1 MYRKSAEPLILPLVE
16 EAGGRA
22 CTEVAM
28 SLKSFFAGARVAV
41 TGGAG
46 FIGTHLTRRLVG
58 LGARVR
64 VVDNLERGTRKAI
77 ADMIKPIDF
86 VVADLRDED
95 ECRAALDNC
104 DVVVHLASKVGGI
117 QYYLSQPYEVLHDN
131 ILMDSNVLNAVIS
144 GQVPHYFYASS
155 AHVYP
160 IELQLAVDAPAIVES
175 QAIPAHPELSY
186 GWAKLMGEKRIEY
199 AIAEGL
205 SLRASVA
212 RIIGAYGPGQDFDL
226 AKGSAIPVFI
236 RRAIEYPNG
245 APFVVL
251 GTGKET
257 RSYCYIDDIVEG
269 ILRSICKTQ
278 NLNPVGPFNLGR
290 SGRNTIREIAET
302 VITISG
308 KDIPISWDTSV
319 ETVIW
324 GQALDCSYATKL
336 LDGWEAKIDLREG
349 LGRCYCDIEHRIA
362 GNQQA
367 VSRLI

>member
-1 MYRKSAEPLILPLVE
+1 MI
-16 EAGGRA
+16 
-22 CTEVAM
+22 
-28 SLKSFFAGARVAV
+28 LKSFFAGADVAV

-58 LGARVR
+58 LGAKVR
-64 VVDNLERGTRKAI
+64 IVDNLERGNREAI
-77 ADMIKPIDF
+77 ADMIDHIDV
-86 VVADLRDED
+86 VVADLRHED
-95 ECRAALDNC
+95 ECRTALEKC

-117 QYYLSQPYEVLHDN
+117 RYYLGKPYEVLHDN
-131 ILMDSNVLNAVIS
+131 ILIDANVLNAVIF
-144 GQVPHYFYASS
+144 GHVEHYFYASS

-160 IELQLAVDAPAIVES
+160 VELQMAADAADIVES
-175 QAIPAHPELSY
+175 QVIPAHPELSY
-186 GWAKLMGEKRIEY
+186 GWAKLIGEKRIEY

-205 SLRASVA
+205 PLRASVA

-236 RRAIEYPNG
+236 RRAIEYPKG

-257 RSYCYIDDIVEG
+257 RSYCYVDDIVEG
-269 ILRSICKTQ
+269 ILRSICKTHD
-278 NLNPVGPFNLGR
+278 LNPIGPFNLGR
-290 SGRNTIREIAET
+290 NGRHTIREIAET

-349 LGRCYCDIEHRIA
+349 LSRCYRDIENRIG
-362 GNQQA
+362 GNQQS
-367 VSRLI
+367 VPRLT

>member
-1 MYRKSAEPLILPLVE
+1 
-16 EAGGRA
+16 
-22 CTEVAM
+22 M
-28 SLKSFFAGARVAV
+28 SLKSFFADAKVVV

-46 FIGTHLTRRLVG
+46 FIGAHLTRRLVG

-64 VVDNLERGTRKAI
+64 VVDNLERGNREAI
-77 ADMIKPIDF
+77 ADMIEYIDF
-86 VVADLRDED
+86 VLADLRDKD
-95 ECRAALDNC
+95 ECRMALDKC

-117 QYYLSQPYEVLHDN
+117 RYYLSKPHEVLRDN
-131 ILMDSNVLNAVIS
+131 ILMDSNILNAVIS
-144 GQVPHYFYASS
+144 GDVPQYFYASS
-155 AHVYP
+155 AHIYP
-160 IELQLAVDAPAIVES
+160 VELQMAANAADIVEN

-205 SLRASVA
+205 PLRASVA

-236 RRAIEYPNG
+236 RRAIEYPKG

-269 ILRSICKTQ
+269 ILRSVCKTQ

-290 SGRNTIREIAET
+290 NGRNTIREIAET

-349 LGRCYCDIEHRIA
+349 LSRCYRDIE
-362 GNQQA
+362 Q
-367 VSRLI
+367 RLGRT

>member
-1 MYRKSAEPLILPLVE
+1 
-16 EAGGRA
+16 
-22 CTEVAM
+22 M
-28 SLKSFFAGARVAV
+28 SLKSFFANAKVVV

-58 LGARVR
+58 LGAETR
-64 VVDNLERGTRKAI
+64 VVDNLERENREAI
-77 ADMIKPIDF
+77 ADMVEYIDF

-95 ECRAALDNC
+95 ECRTALAKC
-104 DVVVHLASKVGGI
+104 DVVIHLASKVGGI
-117 QYYLSQPYEVLHDN
+117 RYYLSKPYEVLRDN

-144 GQVPHYFYASS
+144 AEVPYYFYASS

-160 IELQLAVDAPAIVES
+160 IELQMAADAPDIVEN

-186 GWAKLMGEKRIEY
+186 GWAKLIGEKRIEY

-205 SLRASVA
+205 PLRASVA
-212 RIIGAYGPGQDFDL
+212 RIIGAYGPGQNFDL
-226 AKGSAIPVFI
+226 ATGSAIPVFI
-236 RRAIEYPNG
+236 RRAIEYPKG

-278 NLNPVGPFNLGR
+278 NLNTVGPFNLGR
-290 SGRNTIREIAET
+290 NGRNTIREIAET

-308 KDIPISWDTSV
+308 KDIPISWDTSA
-319 ETVIW
+319 ETAIW
-324 GQALDCSYATKL
+324 GQALDCSYATRL
-336 LDGWEAKIDLREG
+336 LDGWEAQIDLREG
-349 LGRCYCDIEHRIA
+349 LSRCYHDIDRRIEE
-362 GNQQA
+362 Q
-367 VSRLI
+367 

>member
-1 MYRKSAEPLILPLVE
+1 
-16 EAGGRA
+16 
-22 CTEVAM
+22 M
-28 SLKSFFAGARVAV
+28 SLKSFFSDAKVVV

-46 FIGTHLTRRLVG
+46 FIGTHLSRRLVG
-58 LGARVR
+58 LGAKVR
-64 VVDNLERGTRKAI
+64 VVDNLERGSREAI
-77 ADMIKPIDF
+77 ADMIEHIDF

-95 ECRAALDNC
+95 ECRMALAKC
-104 DVVVHLASKVGGI
+104 DLVVHLASKVGGI
-117 QYYLSQPYEVLHDN
+117 QYYLSKPYEVLRDN
-131 ILMDSNVLNAVIS
+131 ILMDSNVLNAVLS
-144 GQVPHYFYASS
+144 GEVRYYFYASS

-160 IELQLAVDAPAIVES
+160 IELQMAADAADIVEN

-186 GWAKLMGEKRIEY
+186 GWAKLIGEKRIEY

-205 SLRASVA
+205 PLRASVA

-236 RRAIEYPNG
+236 RRAIEYPKG

-278 NLNPVGPFNLGR
+278 NLNAVGPFNLGR

-308 KDIPISWDTSV
+308 KDIPICWDTSA

-336 LDGWEAKIDLREG
+336 LDSWEAQINLHEG
-349 LGRCYCDIEHRIA
+349 LSRCYRDIEQRI
-362 GNQQA
+362 GGQ
-367 VSRLI
+367 

>member
-1 MYRKSAEPLILPLVE
+1 
-16 EAGGRA
+16 
-22 CTEVAM
+22 M
-28 SLKSFFAGARVAV
+28 SLKSFFADARVVV

-46 FIGTHLTRRLVG
+46 FIGAHLTRRLVG

-64 VVDNLERGTRKAI
+64 IVDNLERGNREAI
-77 ADMIKPIDF
+77 ADMIEHIEF
-86 VVADLRDED
+86 VVADLRDKD
-95 ECRAALDNC
+95 ECSMALDKC

-117 QYYLSQPYEVLHDN
+117 RYYLSKPYEVLSDN

-144 GQVPHYFYASS
+144 RDVPHYFYASS

-160 IELQLAVDAPAIVES
+160 VELQMAADAADIAEN

-186 GWAKLMGEKRIEY
+186 GWAKLIGEKRIEY

-205 SLRASVA
+205 PLRASVA

-226 AKGSAIPVFI
+226 TKGSAIPVFI

-290 SGRNTIREIAET
+290 NGRNTIREIAET

-349 LGRCYCDIEHRIA
+349 LCRCCRDIEQRM
-362 GNQQA
+362 GGK
-367 VSRLI
+367 